1 MEDEKIYSPVDS
13 YDGVALNL
21 LSKAFALPG
30 VKVQRNAFLAEV
42 FKSKTSDVLN
52 DIIREGPVKAGCS
65 KAELKKLATSLI
77 NKRAIYSTGASFA
90 AGLPGG
96 VVGLGVGLTADTAQ
110 FFGFAMR
117 LAQELSYLYGESDIW
132 ADGIIDEK
140 ELSDQLLVYLGV
152 MFGAG
157 GAAAAVR
164 VVSSAFAKAALKKL
178 PRMALTKTF
187 YYPIAKSVA
196 KMLSARMTKEIFAKG
211 VSKAIP
217 ILGGAVSGGI
227 TFASMRPM
235 GHRLADAFEKAH
247 FDYSKEEFDKD
258 VAELNAMSQE
268 GGDAT
273 PSDNESAQL
282 ADELLRFKQLLD
294 EGVIEKE
301 DYERIKN
308 KLIEKA

>member
-1 MEDEKIYSPVDS
+1 MEDIKTIPAVDPD
-13 YDGVALNL
+13 DGVVLDL

-42 FKSKTSDVLN
+42 FKNKSSDELNSILN
-52 DIIREGPVKAGCS
+52 DGPVKAGCS
-65 KAELKKLATSLI
+65 RFELKKLATSLI
-77 NKRAIYSTGASFA
+77 NKRAIYSTGVSFA

-132 ADGIIDEK
+132 ADGVIDEK
-140 ELSDQLLVYLGV
+140 ELTDQLLVYLGV

-164 VVSSAFAKAALKKL
+164 VVSSAFAKTAVTKI

-187 YYPIAKSVA
+187 YYPIIKAVA
-196 KMLSARMTKEIFAKG
+196 KKLSKQMTKDIFAKG

-217 ILGGAVSGGI
+217 VLGGAVSGGI

-247 FDYSKEEFDKD
+247 FEYSKEEFDRD
-258 VAELNAMSQE
+258 VAELNAMSQAKKE
-268 GGDAT
+268 EST
-273 PSDNESAQL
+273 SVNENPQL

-294 EGVIEKE
+294 SGVIEQE
-301 DYERIKN
+301 DYERIKS
-308 KLIEKA
+308 KLIEKL